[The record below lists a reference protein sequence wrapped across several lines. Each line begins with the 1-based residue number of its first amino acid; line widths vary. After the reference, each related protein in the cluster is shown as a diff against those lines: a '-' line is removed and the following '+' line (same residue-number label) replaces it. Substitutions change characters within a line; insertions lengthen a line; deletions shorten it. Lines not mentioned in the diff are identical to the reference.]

1 MTISRTP
8 ERASASIDQT
18 IRGLPRTSNSTLGI
32 ASVRGLMRS
41 PRPAARIM
49 AFIVRKSERVASAL
63 FLPFEVLE
71 QAPEPGKLAITLAR
85 APQVAHHE
93 RLVFQITVLA
103 VPKRKAREDPQHLEL
118 PLGSHPLEIPIE
130 IREITGDRQPP
141 GPGPLPVADRPIDDA
156 FLVPSDVGVAQKRG
170 EIVGDRAV
178 HRVLKIENS
187 WAGLADHEIARMI
200 VAVHEHPRLPEVVI
214 EDRRKRL
221 LQRPELCRVELALQL
236 ARDVPVGEKTQ
247 FLLEQFSVV
256 IGQRPGAAR
265 PLNPQQCG

>member
-63 FLPFEVLE
+63 FLPFELLE
-71 QAPEPGKLAITLAR
+71 QAPEPGKLAIALAR

-93 RLVFQITVLA
+93 RLVLQIAVLA
-103 VPKRKAREDPQHLEL
+103 VPKGKAREDPQHLEL
-118 PLGSHPLEIPIE
+118 SLGSHPLEIPIE
-130 IREITGDRQPP
+130 IGEIAADRQPL
-141 GPGPLPVADRPIDDA
+141 GAGLLPIADRPIDDA
-156 FLVPSDVGVAQKRG
+156 FLVPSDVGVAQERD

-178 HRVLKIENS
+178 DRVLKIENS
-187 WAGLADHEIARMI
+187 RAGLADHEVAR
-200 VAVHEHPRLPEVVI
+200 VVVTVHEHPRLREVVV
-214 EDRRKRL
+214 EDRRKCF
-221 LQRPELCRVELALQL
+221 LQRLELCRVE
-236 ARDVPVGEKTQ
+236 
-247 FLLEQFSVV
+247 F
-256 IGQRPGAAR
+256 
-265 PLNPQQCG
+265 

>member
-18 IRGLPRTSNSTLGI
+18 IRGLARTSRSTLGI

-49 AFIVRKSERVASAL
+49 AFIVQNSERVANAL
-63 FLPFEVLE
+63 FLPLELLE

-85 APQVAHHE
+85 APQVAHHK

-103 VPKRKAREDPQHLEL
+103 VPKGKARENPQHLEL
-118 PLGSHPLEIPIE
+118 AP
-130 IREITGDRQPP
+130 
-141 GPGPLPVADRPIDDA
+141 
-156 FLVPSDVGVAQKRG
+156 
-170 EIVGDRAV
+170 
-178 HRVLKIENS
+178 
-187 WAGLADHEIARMI
+187 
-200 VAVHEHPRLPEVVI
+200 
-214 EDRRKRL
+214 
-221 LQRPELCRVELALQL
+221 QL

-265 PLNPQQCG
+265 SLNPQQCVESVFVQPSGVVLVERIQISRVAQIRKQQKALFKVLCMDRGHVHARSGEQVRNMHEGSAVLLVWR